1 MHIERSAGHMQWFR
15 KVTFLPDK
23 GNVSLFIYF
32 ILLSGLSISHVVLQ
46 GKALK
51 DSSFNYKSIT
61 MGENVTIACKSVN
74 QLPGLKVP
82 FCHIST
88 GYEQT

>member
-51 DSSFNYKSIT
+51 DSSFN
-61 MGENVTIACKSVN
+61 
-74 QLPGLKVP
+74 
-82 FCHIST
+82 
-88 GYEQT
+88 